1 MIFKIHIIISIAI
14 ITTIANPIGN
24 RRDSVNINIIKI
36 KLDLIHEIIE
46 RNVDRYSKI
55 VFGASNE
62 EIVAK
67 LKLFDAFNVH
77 EASKYLQE
85 DEDSREGSNVLRAH
99 ILFRKLYLYSKTI
112 YNDWKKTI
120 YLRAENDQENI
131 VLNFWRD
138 IQPYLH
144 DIETEFGFGTG
155 KSNIL
160 ADDPPQFEGHK
171 YSDRDI
177 RDFII
182 FKEIQL
188 YKDHFLK
195 YHKCLNSSADEEF
208 LIKCR

>member
-1 MIFKIHIIISIAI
+1 MIFKIHIIIAIAI
-14 ITTIANPIGN
+14 ITIANPSGN

-55 VFGASNE
+55 VFRASNE

-67 LKLFDAFNVH
+67 LKLVDAFNVH
-77 EASKYLQE
+77 EASQYLQE
-85 DEDSREGSNVLRAH
+85 EEHLKECSNVLRAH
-99 ILFRKLYLYSKTI
+99 ILFRKLYLYSKMI

-120 YLRAENDQENI
+120 YLREENDPENV
-131 VLNFWRD
+131 VLHFWRD
-138 IQPYLH
+138 IQPYLY
-144 DIETEFGFGTG
+144 DIETEFGLGSDT
-155 KSNIL
+155 SNVL
-160 ADDPPQFEGHK
+160 VVDPPQFKGHK

-195 YHKCLNSSADEEF
+195 YHKCLNSSANEEF